1 VLNGT
6 HVLLREFSYV
16 NRCARDRLAFVQ
28 SVREAFADLDQE
40 QPASAS
46 VLLQLLRLVCQDFPL
61 DIATDACRL
70 CGNEVGSHPL
80 RKLLHATCVR
90 ICFADFL
97 RRVAAVFESCDEHQT
112 GRVQRPVV
120 GLALRT
126 ATLALAGAESCPPV
140 EIFDALVS
148 GSGDISLHEIE
159 QLVTHSP
166 PMLRLFCSAGLES
179 DGTLAA
185 DSTLVASPP
194 PRGGEATSPGSACAA
209 AVSAA
214 AAAAAVGGSNGG
226 RRGGRTVRERLAEAA
241 ATAACAA
248 AAGGGGSRRAASA
261 GPARISSAA
270 RRRGTGPS
278 LASRLLAATNTAPSH
293 AATGGTPR

>member
-214 AAAAAVGGSNGG
+214 AAAAAV
-226 RRGGRTVRERLAEAA
+226 RERLAEAA